1 MCSSYYKIL
10 WHRQSKH
17 TDIQIHPYDSTWYT
31 FNKKSLAHLSLYRSP
46 ESISLTWVY
55 IAHLSLY
62 RSSESISLTWVYIAH
77 LSLYRS
83 SEYIAHLSL
92 YRSPESISLIWVY
105 RSPESISLIWV
116 YIAHLSLYRSSESI
130 SLTWVYIA
138 HLSLYRSPEPVSL
151 TWLSKHRSV
160 PVQES
165 LNIWVFFCISVQKSV
180 IHILIWCC
188 VKQCHVVVVIFD
200 FRSTQNNCSFTVCI
214 LRFHFWEIQM

>member
-46 ESISLTWVY
+46 ESISLIWVY

-62 RSSESISLTWVYIAH
+62 RSS
-77 LSLYRS
+77 
-83 SEYIAHLSL
+83 
-92 YRSPESISLIWVY
+92 
-105 RSPESISLIWV
+105 ESISLIWV